1 MYKKKFNSVTDDK
14 HGRFWKRF
22 VEVTSASAQRHFI
35 DNFFAYLE
43 AMVDQAHDRQTQSIP
58 SIHDYLG
65 VRRRDIGAYACFPL
79 IESTFELPD
88 EVYCHPVV
96 VELSRLAVEMIIFD
110 NVSCSTPFI
119 ESDINMI
126 MVLFRIYSPTIKNN
140 RQ

>member
-1 MYKKKFNSVTDDK
+1 
-14 HGRFWKRF
+14 
-22 VEVTSASAQRHFI
+22 
-35 DNFFAYLE
+35 
-43 AMVDQAHDRQTQSIP
+43 MVDQAHDRQTQSIP